1 MEGDSVERQRISNR
15 LANGLL
21 SLKMGI
27 LDACKQRTLR
37 KCHLSLARDL
47 RTQLFTSTPA
57 NVMILRL
64 SLLLVIASTLTS
76 CSLYPLGHSKY
87 GHYYG
92 GQGDADA
99 ARVFVP
105 RDIQR
110 QEPLF

>member
-1 MEGDSVERQRISNR
+1 
-15 LANGLL
+15 
-21 SLKMGI
+21 
-27 LDACKQRTLR
+27 
-37 KCHLSLARDL
+37 
-47 RTQLFTSTPA
+47 
-57 NVMILRL
+57 MILRL